1 MYLVKGGTDLWN
13 GLLGEEFVNIL
24 PERNVWSG
32 AVHTY
37 CSFSSGKTKR
47 KNKFYQ
53 KRYIFLHCIENWNF
67 FPFGMKY
74 LLFWE
79 KGKKAIEKEADG
91 CCCLC
96 STPRLLHHLARMWGH
111 RSSFFPL
118 LENICEFTRNKQV
131 TYSPALMLFP
141 SRCMLWIP
149 MSRGTVPMGW
159 ESHLSLNEKW
169 VWQS

>member
-1 MYLVKGGTDLWN
+1 MGSLSLNSRLTAIKKKHFCHCRCIWWRGGLTYLWN

-24 PERNVWSG
+24 PERNVWRG

-96 STPRLLHHLARMWGH
+96 STPRLLHHLARMWGTQIQFL
-111 RSSFFPL
+111 SFAW
-118 LENICEFTRNKQV
+118 E
-131 TYSPALMLFP
+131 Y
-141 SRCMLWIP
+141 LWIY
-149 MSRGTVPMGW
+149 
-159 ESHLSLNEKW
+159 
-169 VWQS
+169 